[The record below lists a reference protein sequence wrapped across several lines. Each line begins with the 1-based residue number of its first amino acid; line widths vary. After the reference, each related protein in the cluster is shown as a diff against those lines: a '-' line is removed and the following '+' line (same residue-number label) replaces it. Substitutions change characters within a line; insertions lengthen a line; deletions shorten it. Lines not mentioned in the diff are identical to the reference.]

1 MQAMPHAQDR
11 LTSTMI
17 RLMLFAYILF
27 LIWLIFFKLQF
38 NFSYINDHNA
48 RSLNLV
54 PFGAP
59 MRTNGSINKGEMI
72 LNCLFFV
79 PLGLLLAST
88 SGQKRFLPNLIIVFL
103 FSVGA
108 ETLQYVFAIGAS
120 DITDV
125 IMNTLGGLLGL
136 LLYAISRL
144 VLNKTI
150 LDRFIIVTGIILI
163 VLFTL
168 VRALHII
175 RIR

>member
-1 MQAMPHAQDR
+1 MQALPHAQDR
-11 LTSTMI
+11 ITPALI
-17 RLMLFAYILF
+17 RIMLFAYILF

-38 NFSYINDHNA
+38 NLSYINDHNA
-48 RSLNLV
+48 RSLNLK

-79 PLGLLLAST
+79 PFGLLLAST
-88 SGQKRFLPNLIIVFL
+88 SGPQRFLQNLIIVFL
-103 FSVGA
+103 FSIAA
-108 ETLQYVFAIGAS
+108 ESLQYVFAIGAS

-125 IMNTLGGLLGL
+125 IMNTLGGFLGL
-136 LLYAISRL
+136 LLYLTARQIG
-144 VLNKTI
+144 NKTI
-150 LDRFIIVTGIILI
+150 IDRLIIVTGIILI